1 MKKLIC
7 GILTGTILLM
17 AVSLS
22 GCSAVQFN
30 PTGRWLFDRIDT
42 YESGNFQ
49 YTTDKSA
56 IASGMLTK
64 MTLVFE
70 KNGTGYIDAGTGN
83 KANEFRY
90 EYTNNTLTTYVDRE
104 NGPTTVIEY
113 EIADDGS
120 AIMRSNYYSEDDF
133 TGASGDYCDKYVYER
148 VTVI

>member
-1 MKKLIC
+1 
-7 GILTGTILLM
+7 
-17 AVSLS
+17 
-22 GCSAVQFN
+22 
-30 PTGRWLFDRIDT
+30 
-42 YESGNFQ
+42 
-49 YTTDKSA
+49 
-56 IASGMLTK
+56 MLTK

>member
-90 EYTNNTLTTYVDRE
+90 EFLGWQFKVVHCR
-104 NGPTTVIEY
+104 
-113 EIADDGS
+113 
-120 AIMRSNYYSEDDF
+120 
-133 TGASGDYCDKYVYER
+133 
-148 VTVI
+148 